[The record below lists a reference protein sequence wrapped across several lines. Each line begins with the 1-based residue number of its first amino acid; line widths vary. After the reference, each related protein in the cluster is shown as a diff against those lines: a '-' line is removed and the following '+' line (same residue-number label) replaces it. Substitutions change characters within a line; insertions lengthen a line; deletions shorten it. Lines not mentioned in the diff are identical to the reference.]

1 MFHRVARE
9 PRTRNEQINYT
20 EAYRS
25 RLEFQR
31 LLCQNYSE
39 SQPKPQG
46 DWELEKQPLECHRA
60 GQKIQTETS
69 TKRNGEFMYKPTK
82 TQKPHKFS
90 VGNLAVFGATIGR
103 YGNRI
108 AQGKFKIDNV
118 EYTLETNSENSK
130 NHLHGGT
137 NGFHNVV
144 WDAK

>member
-1 MFHRVARE
+1 MKEHIDSKQFDLE
-9 PRTRNEQINYT
+9 
-20 EAYRS
+20 YRG
-25 RLEFQR
+25 E
-31 LLCQNYSE
+31 
-39 SQPKPQG
+39 
-46 DWELEKQPLECHRA
+46 H
-60 GQKIQTETS
+60 IQLFTL
-69 TKRNGEFMYKPTK
+69 KNNNGLK
-82 TQKPHKFS
+82 TQSTNFGARI
-90 VGNLAVFGATIGR
+90 VNLFTPDKNGILADIVLGYDNIDDYLNKEEVFFGATIGR